1 MGFVCVCGLYG
12 CLCWFG
18 CLFLRWFAGWF
29 ACVCWCDWLAGVA
42 LVAGLRSLCG
52 VVEWLLW
59 VVCFSVVGM
68 FGIVFRLPA
77 CVSVTCWLRVWF
89 EWLVVYLYVW
99 WFVGARFWL
108 FLWIE
113 LPIFALIVLD
123 NAMV

>member
-42 LVAGLRSLCG
+42 LVAGLRVLCV

-77 CVSVTCWLRVWF
+77 CVSVTCW
-89 EWLVVYLYVW
+89 
-99 WFVGARFWL
+99 
-108 FLWIE
+108 
-113 LPIFALIVLD
+113 
-123 NAMV
+123 M